1 MSASVELAVGPDSVL
16 EVRSPYSGEVIA
28 SVPRALAADVD
39 RVIEAAETGAE
50 AMRAMPAHERGA
62 ILRRAAD
69 AIDARRDELAAV
81 ITSEQGKHTADAA
94 AEASRVGGIVRLC
107 AEEAERLDGELLPM
121 DAAPQSIGRIGF
133 TRPEPAGIVVAI
145 SPFNYPAILA
155 IHKIG
160 PALAA
165 GNATILKPASTTPL
179 TALFLAERLAEAG
192 LPEGALQCLI
202 GPGAELGEP
211 LVADPRVGRITFTGS
226 YEVGRSIARAA
237 GAKRIAVM
245 ELGSNAAMVV
255 LKDADVER
263 AAESAF
269 QSGYTNAGQNC
280 VSTQR
285 IIVER
290 EARDGLV
297 DALLSRVAG
306 LALGDPSDPA
316 TTLAPMTDEREA
328 ARVLDWVRDARSE
341 GGTVLHGGDRDRTL
355 VEPLVVLEPPCA
367 SRLWREELFGPGVVI
382 HAVDSEREA
391 LAAANDTRFGLAA
404 SVMTRDIDR
413 ALRFATGLRAGI
425 VNVNPP
431 RGSTW
436 RSDFMPW
443 GGIGASGFGREGV
456 KYAVRELS
464 DHKLV
469 VIHPAGSR

>member
-1 MSASVELAVGPDSVL
+1 MSASVVQEVGPDSVL

-28 SVPRALAADVD
+28 TLPRTRPDAVQRALHLA
-39 RVIEAAETGAE
+39 RTGAR
-50 AMRAMPAHERGA
+50 AMRALPAHERAA
-62 ILRRAAD
+62 ILHRAAD

-107 AEEAERLDGELLPM
+107 AEEAVRLDGEVLTM
-121 DAAPQSIGRIGF
+121 DAAPQSVGRIGF

-145 SPFNYPAILA
+145 SPFNYPAILVM
-155 IHKIG
+155 HKVG

-179 TALFLAERLAEAG
+179 TAGFLTERLIEAG
-192 LPEGALQCLI
+192 LPEGALQCLV
-202 GPGAELGEP
+202 GSGAELGEM
-211 LVADPRVGRITFTGS
+211 LVADRRVRRITFTGS
-226 YEVGRSIARAA
+226 YEVGQWIARAA
-237 GAKRIAVM
+237 GAKRIAAM

-255 LKDADVER
+255 LRDADIEHAV
-263 AAESAF
+263 ASAF
-269 QSGYTNAGQNC
+269 HSGYTNAGQNC

-290 EARDGLV
+290 EALDRLV
-297 DALLSRVAG
+297 APLLSRVAG
-306 LALGDPSDPA
+306 LVLGDPSDPA

-328 ARVLDWVRDARSE
+328 ARVVEWVREAKRE
-341 GGTVLHGGDRDRTL
+341 GATVLHGGQRDRTL
-355 VEPLVVLEPPCA
+355 VEPVVVLEPPP
-367 SRLWREELFGPGVVI
+367 SSPLWSDELFGPGVVI
-382 HAVDSEREA
+382 HAVETELEA
-391 LAAANDTRFGLAA
+391 LEAANDTRFGLAA

-413 ALRFATGLRAGI
+413 AMRFATGLRAGI
-425 VNVNPP
+425 VNINPP
-431 RGSTW
+431 RGNTW

-443 GGIGASGFGREGV
+443 GGVGDSGFGREGV

-464 DHKLV
+464 DHKLI